1 MRKYVV
7 VASVLVATGVGVS
20 FLLIPNESDVAVMQA
35 KDVQT
40 INTGNIDLQAEYNQG
55 RRTFPIMSALADKKI
70 AAGDRPG
77 AIKLLEEYVTS
88 NGADAKGHKK
98 LAEQYQLAGR
108 QADYNTQLEAVAAS
122 EPTES
127 NLRLLSDIY
136 NANKDYPKQAAT
148 LQKIID
154 VTQGAKPES
163 YVDLATIQV
172 VAGDQDGAL
181 RTVEALRAK
190 HPGFSNYPTT
200 RIMVSVLSGKGEVDR
215 AFQIANEWLN
225 TPNAAVPA
233 VVAGNVPPTAPVTPG
248 ADTRPKELA
257 DLCNIF
263 HYSGHADKAVAIVE
277 PHLDMLQRE
286 PELVVAYVNANITA
300 GRGDHAYAILQKIDE
315 AGKMVPA
322 LYPPYLELAIK
333 REDIPSAQTIVNK
346 MDINAFNEEQA
357 LNIIE
362 LARANNATPVVTA
375 LLGRFGTVQA
385 LEGKPVLAAVVAI
398 LGNQKDQDAKVDIAL
413 KTQLS
418 SIQRVRL
425 AESCARA
432 KKSACFNT
440 ILTQFP
446 AIDQMSPSQVAEYA
460 QLFIIADRAK
470 ELVDPVGYKA
480 NQPNAHAD
488 VQSAHRRLAAAAGRY
503 DVLKPWL
510 AANANTV
517 PVQQLQELFYLANDR
532 HHGDIAADVAER
544 LYARD
549 PSPMN
554 RDIMVTAY
562 LNADQL
568 EKAVELLRKQVSE
581 PGANDGQYIA
591 TLTKLARK
599 NPAYR
604 KELTA
609 YSEAALKAAHG
620 DARQQLNYAYALINN
635 GEKAAVI
642 PYAKQYATER
652 GGEWKKM
659 LAQLTQKTGG
669 TSGAPAIP
677 QTREQMLA
685 MAQSKTISAANKR
698 QIAFN
703 LVKAG
708 YKADATA
715 IFKELAADKGPD
727 SQEMKDLMYMWG
739 GKLAGDQLAW
749 LQQRAASAN
758 AYDKPKWGELI
769 ANGADDNG
777 VLQYVSATPDALYNP
792 ALRKKY
798 FRILADTGS
807 RQNYD
812 TAMRS
817 WVAQT
822 TDVPA
827 MMDYATT
834 AQAHG
839 YREAALAGFKRVIEL
854 DPNNTKA
861 LNQLAALDFS
871 KGKYT
876 EADQALNRY
885 LSTPATATDADS
897 AQAHFYKAE
906 LLRRQGN
913 KAGALQEYN
922 QVVQISIQQK
932 VTAPD
937 ALSRLY
943 TAQFHLGQHAQAKDG
958 FNHLLAQYPDDKSL
972 LADYMGMLIEYKYL
986 EEATSVANHYDKS
999 SPYYGKGAALEGKS
1013 AHVASIEPL
1022 SGGREIRIHF
1032 DQPIEDNA
1040 PINVKKSE
1048 KLAWVEH
1055 SELGYDSITIS
1066 AKPGYVVRYIP
1077 TAQEAFAVVPAAA
1090 PEYAPQVEEQRQ
1102 QDLRLQLLYARI
1114 EQESGQTERAK
1125 QRLAA
1130 IAKYYPQEPQL
1141 LTSQAGVESAQGNN
1155 EAAMELIQ
1163 RARALAP
1170 ENEGYVSLAT
1180 ASDRQVES
1188 KQFVKLDHE
1197 YRNYGS
1203 TDENI
1208 TTASAVVRVARA
1220 VELGVNLMNNYLSPD
1235 KKDGIINPNTGLINT
1250 NDADRSAGEV
1260 FAAYYLNDGSRA
1272 QTSVYTNLKTAGG
1285 GASYTFPN
1293 RFGHT
1298 ELLGEYHKTYWDFP
1312 DAAYSYATRDRVGF
1326 KHFANLTRT
1335 TSLGIEASANNY
1347 NTDVKDSIVG
1357 SGLVRVSLVQEL
1369 QAQKG
1374 GQPFFGIGY
1383 GFDGEYLFDKPES
1396 RTSASSGVTYRPLN
1410 LVNREVH
1417 QLTGIYRSD
1426 WTPSTHALFDAG
1438 WVADRYTES
1447 NGPVVEGSLTQDLT
1461 DKTELGLRGRYS
1473 HVSAN
1478 GGSGD
1483 AVNVGADVK
1492 VKF

>member
-7 VASVLVATGVGVS
+7 VASALVATGVGVS
-20 FLLIPNESDVAVMQA
+20 FLLIPNEGDVAVMQA

-40 INTGNIDLQAEYNQG
+40 INTGNIDLEAEYNQG
-55 RRTFPIMSALADKKI
+55 RRSFPIMSALADKKI

-77 AIKLLEEYVTS
+77 AIKVLEEYVAS
-88 NGADAKGHKK
+88 NGADAKGHQK

-108 QADYNTQLEAVAAS
+108 QADYNRELEAVAAS
-122 EPTES
+122 APTEA

-148 LQKIID
+148 LQKLVD

-200 RIMVSVLSGKGEVDR
+200 RIMVSVLSGKGDVER
-215 AFQIANEWLN
+215 AFQIANEWLS
-225 TPNAAVPA
+225 TPSAPVPS
-233 VVAGNVPPTAPVTPG
+233 VAPGNVPPTAPLTPS
-248 ADTRPKELA
+248 ADPRPKELA
-257 DLCNIF
+257 DLCNIL
-263 HYSGHADKAVAIVE
+263 HYSGYAAKAVALVE

-286 PELVVAYVNANITA
+286 AELVVAYVNANITA
-300 GRGDHAYAILQKIDE
+300 GRSDHAYAILQKIDE
-315 AGKMVPA
+315 AGKMVPQ
-322 LYPPYLELAIK
+322 LYPAYLELAIK

-346 MDINAFNEEQA
+346 LDTNAFNEEQA

-362 LARANNATPVVTA
+362 LARANNATPVLDA
-375 LLGRFGTVQA
+375 LLVRFSDATV
-385 LEGKPVLAAVVAI
+385 LEGKPVLPAVIAI
-398 LGNQKDQDAKVDIAL
+398 LGNHKDQDARIDAAL
-413 KTQLS
+413 KIQLS
-418 SIQRVRL
+418 STQRIRL

-446 AIDQMSPSQVAEYA
+446 AMDQMSPAQVAEYA

-470 ELVDPVGYKA
+470 ELVDPVGYQA
-480 NQPNAHAD
+480 IQPNAHAD
-488 VQSAHRRLAAAAGRY
+488 IQTAHRRLAAAAGRY

-510 AANANTV
+510 AANANNV
-517 PVQQLQELFYLANDR
+517 PVQQLQEIFYLANDR
-532 HHGDIAADVAER
+532 RHGDIAADVAER

-554 RDIMVTAY
+554 RNIMVSAY
-562 LNADQL
+562 LNAEQL
-568 EKAVELLRKQVSE
+568 EKAIELLRVQVAE
-581 PGANDGQYIA
+581 PGANDSLYIN

-599 NPAYR
+599 NATYR

-609 YSEAALKAAHG
+609 YSEAALKAQHG

-635 GEKAAVI
+635 GAKNAVL

-669 TSGAPAIP
+669 TGGPAIP
-677 QTREQMLA
+677 QTREQMIA
-685 MAQSKTISAANKR
+685 MAGSKTISAANKR

-703 LVKAG
+703 LLKAG
-708 YKADATA
+708 HKSDATV
-715 IFKELAADKGPD
+715 IFKELAADKGPG

-739 GKLAGDQLAW
+739 GKLTADQLAW
-749 LQQRAASAN
+749 LQQRSASAN

-777 VLQYVSATPDALYNP
+777 VMQYVSSTPDALYNS

-807 RQNYD
+807 RQNYE

-834 AQAHG
+834 AQANG
-839 YREAALAGFKRVIEL
+839 YREAAIAGFQRVIAL
-854 DPNNTKA
+854 DPNNSKA
-861 LNQLAALDFS
+861 LSQLAALDFS
-871 KGKYT
+871 KGKYR
-876 EADQALNRY
+876 EADQSLNRY
-885 LSTPATATDADS
+885 LSTPANQGTADS

-906 LLRRQGN
+906 LLRRNGSQQ
-913 KAGALQEYN
+913 AAMAEYN
-922 QVVQISIQQK
+922 QVVQVSMQQRL
-932 VTAPD
+932 TAPD
-937 ALSRLY
+937 ALSRVY
-943 TAQFHLGQHAQAKDG
+943 TAQFHLGQHAQAKAG
-958 FNHLLAQYPDDKSL
+958 FNQLLAQHPDDKSL

-999 SPYYGKGAALEGKS
+999 SPYYGRGASLKGNS
-1013 AHVASIEPL
+1013 ANVASVEQL
-1022 SGGREIRIHF
+1022 SGGREIRIRF
-1032 DQPIEDNA
+1032 DQPIEDKS
-1040 PINVKKSE
+1040 PINLKESQ
-1048 KLAWVEH
+1048 KLAWLEH
-1055 SELGYDSITIS
+1055 SELGYDSVTIS

-1077 TAQEAFAVVPAAA
+1077 TAQEQFSVVPAAA
-1090 PEYAPQVEEQRQ
+1090 PEYSPKIEGQRQ

-1130 IAKYYPQEPQL
+1130 VAKYYPQEPQL

-1155 EAAMELIQ
+1155 EGALQLLQ
-1163 RARALAP
+1163 RAQALAP
-1170 ENEGYVSLAT
+1170 EHEGYAGLT
-1180 ASDRQVES
+1180 APTGGRQVDL
-1188 KQFVKLDHE
+1188 KQYVKLDHE

-1203 TDENI
+1203 TAENI

-1220 VELGVNLMNNYLSPD
+1220 AEVGVNLMNNYLSPD
-1235 KKDGIINPNTGLINT
+1235 RTDGIINPNTGLIST
-1250 NDADRSAGEV
+1250 EDANREAGEV
-1260 FAAYYLNDGSRA
+1260 FAAYYLDDGSRA
-1272 QTSVYTNLKTAGG
+1272 QGSIFTNLKTAGA
-1285 GASYTFPN
+1285 GAYYTFAN
-1293 RFGHT
+1293 AIGRT
-1298 ELLGEYHKTYWDFP
+1298 ELIGEYHKTYWDFP
-1312 DAAYSYATRDRVGF
+1312 DAAYSYATRDRVGL
-1326 KHFANLTRT
+1326 KHFASLGKT
-1335 TSLGIEASANNY
+1335 TSLGVEASVNNY
-1347 NTDVKDSIVG
+1347 NTDVKDNLVN

-1369 QAQKG
+1369 QAQKK
-1374 GQPFFGIGY
+1374 GQPFLGIGY

-1396 RTSASSGVTYRPLN
+1396 RTSASSGLTYRPLS

-1417 QLTGIYRSD
+1417 QLTGIYRDD
-1426 WTPSTHALFDAG
+1426 WTPSTHALFSAG
-1438 WVADRYTES
+1438 WVGDRYSEG
-1447 NGPVVEGSLTQDLT
+1447 NGPVAEGSITQDLT
-1461 DKTELGLRGRYS
+1461 EKTELGVRGRYS
-1473 HVSAN
+1473 HISAN